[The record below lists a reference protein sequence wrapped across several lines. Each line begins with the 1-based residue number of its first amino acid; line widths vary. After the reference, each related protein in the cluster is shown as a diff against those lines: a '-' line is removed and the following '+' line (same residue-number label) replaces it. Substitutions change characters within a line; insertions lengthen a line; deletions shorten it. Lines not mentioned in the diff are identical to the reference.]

1 MRSCSSCIDG
11 LEQEPVDTLI
21 MDSDLSPEDPS
32 AWTADDLHASLLG
45 SAHDIVFLAGHFT
58 ASRAR
63 AADCISRLFSWEVLA
78 STTNFTNSLVYS
90 AGCHSGYNIVN
101 EHDVPNL
108 TEEPDWAQTFAA
120 KGATFIGGTGYQYG
134 DTEFI
139 EYSERLY
146 LEFTRQLRYGTEPV
160 PVGKAL
166 AQAKQVYLANT
177 AVMRGIHEKSVLE
190 ATLFGLPMF
199 QIDLPGRTT
208 PPVDS
213 SVVTGTIGFE
223 NKPGSALGLEY
234 FDLSLSITTSEQS
247 LLLDVISDTGTD
259 PTQVTAV
266 YLEGPDGVVVNAA
279 EPVLPLEMLNVTS
292 PLQDNVL
299 RGAGWRGGTY
309 TNLPDRLPLTGAATD
324 DLRVPHPAFFSDV
337 FYPVRPWNINYFDA
351 LGSTIG
357 PTRLAVMPA
366 QYRSSAPGSLT
377 GTLRRFDSMDFR
389 LYYSGNITTYPTSDP
404 NWSNTPAL
412 SAPPDISH
420 IKSTIN
426 ADGTVSFDVTVVGD
440 PAAGIQEVW
449 IVYTFEDGSAEDGGA
464 NGAWLPLDL
473 TQDQDDSRLWK
484 GKLAL
489 GADQVEKL
497 RFVVQAANGVGLVTM
512 MTNQGAY
519 YRAGQDPGANP
530 LGDTPV
536 ELGLDTLPNVGEF
549 GSKISLSTHLTALGA
564 PLVGA
569 PVAFHLGGQ
578 GKMAITGS
586 DGLATAHFFLLAQP
600 GDYALS
606 ILFAGNEI
614 YAPASASSS
623 FELLPGT
630 SSVSLE
636 PDMLEVFYGESP
648 EWIATVTSGGLPLSG
663 KPVALTVMN
672 TEGATVFAGLAT
684 TDYAGRA
691 RWQAPLQFLGSYTVR
706 AWFGLPVSPELDL
719 SSPYYSGAFDVASLI
734 VYPPDFNQA
743 FNGFFPPV
751 DNPPIVNKVKA
762 GSAVPVK
769 FSLGGDFG
777 LDILASGYPT
787 WIRSTCQAG
796 DISPIEETV
805 TAGESKLV
813 YDPLTGQYTY
823 IWKTDKKWANT
834 CGTLIFQFIDGTAKS
849 ALFQFVK

>member
-1 MRSCSSCIDG
+1 
-11 LEQEPVDTLI
+11 
-21 MDSDLSPEDPS
+21 
-32 AWTADDLHASLLG
+32 
-45 SAHDIVFLAGHFT
+45 
-58 ASRAR
+58 
-63 AADCISRLFSWEVLA
+63 
-78 STTNFTNSLVYS
+78 
-90 AGCHSGYNIVN
+90 
-101 EHDVPNL
+101 
-108 TEEPDWAQTFAA
+108 
-120 KGATFIGGTGYQYG
+120 
-134 DTEFI
+134 
-139 EYSERLY
+139 
-146 LEFTRQLRYGTEPV
+146 V

-213 SVVTGTIGFE
+213 SVVNSTTGFG
-223 NKPGSALGLEY
+223 NDPGLPWAWSTSI
-234 FDLSLSITTSEQS
+234 FHSLSQPASNL
-247 LLLDVISDTGTD
+247 LLLDVISDTGAD

-292 PLQDNVL
+292 PLPDYVL
-299 RGAGWRGGTY
+299 RGAGWRGGTF
-309 TNLPDRLPLTGAATD
+309 TNLPDRLPLTGAATN

-351 LGSTIG
+351 LSSSTG

-404 NWSNTPAL
+404 NWPNTPAL

-449 IVYTFEDGSAEDGGA
+449 IVYTFEDGNA
-464 NGAWLPLDL
+464 NGAWTPLDL
-473 TQDQDDSRLWK
+473 AQDPGDSRLWK
-484 GKLAL
+484 GTLAL
-489 GADQVEKL
+489 GADQVEQL

-519 YRAGQDPGANP
+519 YRAGVDPGANP

-549 GSKISLSTHLTALGA
+549 GSKISLSAHLTALGA
-564 PLVGA
+564 PLVGV

-606 ILFAGNEI
+606 VLFAGNEI
-614 YAPASASSS
+614 YAPASASNT

-630 SSVSLE
+630 SSVSLKSRICWRFS
-636 PDMLEVFYGESP
+636 MAKALNGSQRSP
-648 EWIATVTSGGLPLSG
+648 VGVCPC
-663 KPVALTVMN
+663 P
-672 TEGATVFAGLAT
+672 
-684 TDYAGRA
+684 
-691 RWQAPLQFLGSYTVR
+691 
-706 AWFGLPVSPELDL
+706 
-719 SSPYYSGAFDVASLI
+719 AS
-734 VYPPDFNQA
+734 
-743 FNGFFPPV
+743 
-751 DNPPIVNKVKA
+751 
-762 GSAVPVK
+762 
-769 FSLGGDFG
+769 
-777 LDILASGYPT
+777 
-787 WIRSTCQAG
+787 R
-796 DISPIEETV
+796 
-805 TAGESKLV
+805 
-813 YDPLTGQYTY
+813 
-823 IWKTDKKWANT
+823 
-834 CGTLIFQFIDGTAKS
+834 
-849 ALFQFVK
+849 